1 MTKPARL
8 TQSQVE
14 RAIKAARRQGASAV
28 EVKPD
33 GTIRI
38 TLGPVEKTETGV
50 EPEREIV
57 L

>member
-1 MTKPARL
+1 MTRPARI

-38 TLGPVEKTETGV
+38 SLAPVEKTEDQV
-50 EPEREIV
+50 EPQREIR

>member
-1 MTKPARL
+1 MTRPARL

-14 RAIKAARRQGASAV
+14 RAIKAAKRQGASAV

-38 TLGPVEKTETGV
+38 SLAPVEKSEAEV
-50 EPEREIV
+50 EPVREIV